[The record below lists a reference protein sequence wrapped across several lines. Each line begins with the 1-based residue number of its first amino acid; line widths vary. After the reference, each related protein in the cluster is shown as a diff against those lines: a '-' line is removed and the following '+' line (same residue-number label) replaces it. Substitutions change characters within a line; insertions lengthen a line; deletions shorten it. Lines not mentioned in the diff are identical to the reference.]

1 MRTWCGALLQ
11 HIHVVWPRFRVQL
24 LDRLSWTGGPLL
36 GRHRE
41 SLANQFLEALLV
53 QVASEAVR
61 RFVCTPAIDSAGPHP
76 LSYITSSWL
85 RATTGYVGPQ
95 DTLRTPIFARCPGV
109 NTDACR
115 VMLRTLA
122 GMEDFARTNAHF
134 SGGIR
139 TPRYDTAFV
148 RGSAYIVFSICRTN
162 VWIRNGMHIWTV
174 H

>member
-1 MRTWCGALLQ
+1 MWCVASA
-11 HIHVVWPRFRVQL
+11 HPRGLATVSDTTL
-24 LDRLSWTGGPLL
+24 GSIVLDRRPPSGATSGTLSEPISGGVTGAP
-36 GRHRE
+36 
-41 SLANQFLEALLV
+41 
-53 QVASEAVR
+53 VASEAVR
-61 RFVCTPAIDSAGPHP
+61 RLVSTPATDHIFFHILLALRSGQLRDSVVGHIA
-76 LSYITSSWL
+76 
-85 RATTGYVGPQ
+85 VGPR

-162 VWIRNGMHIWTV
+162 VWIRNDMLFWTA